1 MSNPLLDNIETSPQ
15 TKQALKS
22 VDTYGFFGSRLID
35 DLYSD
40 NQMKSLHLAKVL
52 SERVA
57 TALIDYGTGT
67 SDRGLKIRECGTFLV
82 ADPDGA
88 IVGANFCRQR
98 LCPLCQKRRS
108 LRTYSDFK
116 KIMDKLTDYRFVH
129 LVLTVPNCSAEAL
142 PFVLDNMQIA
152 STALFNHCFCKAAF
166 KGVARFTEISYNAHR
181 NDYHPHFHCLI
192 AVNKSY
198 ATSRDYIKRERLRSL
213 WTYYYKEANRGR
225 NFKRRSDDGVIA
237 FVASMAAYLN
247 PDEQYQIYISFA
259 DEGALPEIAKYCVK
273 PLSFDI
279 DTHKLAPILE
289 ALLAAMHS
297 RRMVQLYGVIREV
310 AHELNIDF
318 EVDEAEPLPDDIK
331 LTRYLWG
338 YNSDTGCYAYYC
350 R

>member
-22 VDTYGFFGSRLID
+22 IDAQGFYGSHLID
-35 DLYSD
+35 DLYSND
-40 NQMKSLHLAKVL
+40 QMKSLHVAKVL
-52 SERVA
+52 TERVA
-57 TALIDYGTGT
+57 TALVDYGTGT
-67 SDRGLKIRECGTFLV
+67 SDRGRKMRECGTFITT
-82 ADPDGA
+82 DPDGKV
-88 IVGANFCRQR
+88 VGANFCRQR

-108 LRTYSDFK
+108 LKTYSDFK
-116 KIMDKLTDYRFVH
+116 KITDGLSEYRFIH
-129 LVLTVPNCSAEAL
+129 LVLTVPNCSSEAL

-166 KGVARFTEISYNAHR
+166 KGVARFTEISYNAQR

-213 WTYYYKEANRGR
+213 WTYYFKEAERGR
-225 NFKRRSDDGVIA
+225 NFKKRTDDGVTA
-237 FVASMAAYLN
+237 FVASMAAYVK

-259 DEGALPEIAKYCVK
+259 DDGALPEIAKYCVK
-273 PLSFDI
+273 PLALNVDI
-279 DTHKLAPILE
+279 HKLAPILE
-289 ALLAAMHS
+289 TLLIATHS
-297 RRMVQLYGVIREV
+297 RRMVQLYGVIRE
-310 AHELNIDF
+310 AARELNIDF
-318 EVDEAEPLPDDIK
+318 EADDAEPLPDDIK

-338 YNSDTGCYAYYC
+338 YNRDTGCYAYYC